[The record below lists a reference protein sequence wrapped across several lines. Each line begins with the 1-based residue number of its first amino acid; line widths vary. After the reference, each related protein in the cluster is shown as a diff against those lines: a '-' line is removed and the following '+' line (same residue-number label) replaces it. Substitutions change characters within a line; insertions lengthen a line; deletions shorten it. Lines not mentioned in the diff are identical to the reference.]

1 MERGSR
7 FLAPVAMVFES
18 VLLSFS
24 SIAGDQPGT
33 RPGLKCM
40 GTKLQLRPGAR
51 SRTLI
56 RQSEENLEPP
66 FGFAQGRLR
75 THGAQR
81 SAEYFIRV
89 FFAEKKLLQVLIKT
103 NLIRR
108 GL

>member
-1 MERGSR
+1 VYGNEVAV
-7 FLAPVAMVFES
+7 APWRTFENS
-18 VLLSFS
+18 DSA
-24 SIAGDQPGT
+24 I
-33 RPGLKCM
+33 
-40 GTKLQLRPGAR
+40 
-51 SRTLI
+51 
-56 RQSEENLEPP
+56 EENLEPP